1 MTTSECRSELVLAER
16 RGVLSSAS
24 RLALE
29 EHLVHCQSC
38 RILRQIGRDFD
49 EPSRIRA
56 NDAEQLERLLAAS
69 EQWLV
74 APRSLRKSPM
84 TGRLGKVL
92 LVAGAIVAT
101 VSAAA
106 AATFVLR
113 ASSLR
118 STPEVD
124 GAATTNV
131 TTTTAPKNLFK
142 AEEHPQQPQVE
153 PAVPTVPTVASAAS
167 SEIVRAIAPVG
178 RDATAEVELT
188 AAQLLQQATLSRRAG
203 NSAEASRLFRK
214 LQQRYPSSRESA
226 LSHVAFGSLLLE
238 RGQSAF
244 ALEQFNRYLASRS
257 GQNLAAEAL
266 YGRGRAL
273 AQLGRSAEER
283 ATWNQLLDQFPK
295 SPYVTFARKRLD
307 AAK

>member
-1 MTTSECRSELVLAER
+1 MTTAECRSELVLAER

-29 EHLVHCQSC
+29 EHLNHCPSC
-38 RILRQIGRDFD
+38 RILRQLGRDFD
-49 EPSRIRA
+49 QPSRIRT

-74 APRSLRKSPM
+74 APRSLRKSHAR
-84 TGRLGKVL
+84 GRWAKVA
-92 LVAGAIVAT
+92 LVAGGIVAT
-101 VSAAA
+101 ASAAA

-113 ASSLR
+113 FSALR

-124 GAATTNV
+124 GAATTTV
-131 TTTTAPKNLFK
+131 ATTAAPKALVK
-142 AEEHPQQPQVE
+142 SEELPKPPQTE
-153 PAVPTVPTVASAAS
+153 PVVTPKSTTPGPDAAKTTS
-167 SEIVRAIAPVG
+167 TVG
-178 RDATAEVELT
+178 REATAELDLS

-203 NSAEASRLFRK
+203 NATEASRLFRK
-214 LQQRYPSSRESA
+214 LQQRYPSSREAA

-238 RGQSAF
+238 RGQSAP
-244 ALEQFNRYLASRS
+244 ALEQFNRYLSSRT

-273 AQLGRSAEER
+273 ARLGRSAEER